1 MTADLMAEVQP
12 LIPSLRRYARSM
24 LRDRDLADDLVQDC
38 LERVIVHWDERRR
51 SEDSRQWVF
60 AIAHNLAVNK
70 LRQETRRG
78 MHVAIEDVDEATM
91 VCPANQEDRVRHNE
105 LMRALDT
112 LPLDQRSVVLMISVE
127 DLSYAEVAEALGVPV
142 GTVTSR
148 LARGRE
154 KLQRALDG
162 ESARAE
168 RPQGT
173 PMLRRL
179 K

>member
-1 MTADLMAEVQP
+1 MAADLMAEVQP
-12 LIPSLRRYARSM
+12 LIPSLRRYARAM
-24 LRDRDLADDLVQDC
+24 LRDGDLADDLVQDC
-38 LERVIVHWDERRR
+38 LERVITHWDERRR
-51 SEDSRQWVF
+51 AEDTRQWVF

-78 MHVAIEDVDEATM
+78 IHVAIEDVDETAM
-91 VCPANQEDRVRHNE
+91 VCPADQEHRVRHNE

-112 LPLDQRSVVLMISVE
+112 LPQDQRSVILMISVE
-127 DLSYAEVAEALGVPV
+127 DLSYAEVAQALGVPV

-162 ESARAE
+162 ELGPAE